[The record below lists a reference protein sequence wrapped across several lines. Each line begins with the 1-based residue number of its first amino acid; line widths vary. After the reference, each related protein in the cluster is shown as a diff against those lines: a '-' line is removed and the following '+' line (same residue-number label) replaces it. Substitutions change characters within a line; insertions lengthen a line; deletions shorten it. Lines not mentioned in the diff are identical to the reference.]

1 MLEFTLQYGWSQ
13 VWQVRCDTHHL
24 RAPMM
29 GIATHLSNPAAPPIL
44 RSYETCAG
52 APCQPFGIE
61 PNNFLVYSC
70 WGFR

>member
-44 RSYETCAG
+44 
-52 APCQPFGIE
+52 
-61 PNNFLVYSC
+61 V
-70 WGFR
+70 